1 MLRKLSLAAALAAAT
16 LTAVAAPPPSDTY
29 RLEALRE
36 AARASHPSLQ
46 AARAMVDAGRAQI
59 TSAGAYP
66 NPELEFLAGRT
77 QARTS
82 GVATGG
88 AQSLAL
94 TQRIDNPWQRDAR
107 IGAANFGLEAR
118 QAEGRSLEVDLLAR
132 LDQRFF
138 DLLRRQAEQRATRE
152 DLSLAE
158 QIRARVAVRVQ
169 TGEAPRYELI
179 KADTELLN
187 AQKASESAILRV
199 AQARAAL
206 RGLVGPSLPVAF
218 EVEGSLASS
227 PGVPSL
233 DALRDEVLARNPEL
247 ARAEAE
253 VRRAERQL
261 ELERLRRHPE
271 LAVKVA
277 EDRDVEL
284 RNTRIGVMAVVP
296 LWDQRRGQVAEAG
309 ALLQKSRSDRDSQE
323 LLLLQ
328 ALEAAYRH
336 YEIARNQV
344 NALENGILR
353 EAEAALKVAEAAYR
367 FGERG
372 ILDYLDAQ
380 RVFRAARNELIAAR
394 YELQLAVIEIE
405 RLRASH

>member
-1 MLRKLSLAAALAAAT
+1 M
-16 LTAVAAPPPSDTY
+16 
-29 RLEALRE
+29 
-36 AARASHPSLQ
+36 
-46 AARAMVDAGRAQI
+46 
-59 TSAGAYP
+59 
-66 NPELEFLAGRT
+66 
-77 QARTS
+77 
-82 GVATGG
+82 
-88 AQSLAL
+88 
-94 TQRIDNPWQRDAR
+94 
-107 IGAANFGLEAR
+107 
-118 QAEGRSLEVDLLAR
+118 
-132 LDQRFF
+132 
-138 DLLRRQAEQRATRE
+138 
-152 DLSLAE
+152 
-158 QIRARVAVRVQ
+158 
-169 TGEAPRYELI
+169 
-179 KADTELLN
+179 
-187 AQKASESAILRV
+187 
-199 AQARAAL
+199 
-206 RGLVGPSLPVAF
+206 AF